1 MKTAFVLALTALTV
15 ALPLGGAF
23 AAPPSFTADIE
34 VLVGTAQI
42 NDATSD
48 LIAVAAENI
57 TVTVGKVTPTLPQE
71 GVVNI
76 GKGAAPITCT
86 VVTFTGCPA
95 GPVTQVVL
103 DTCSDGKTYTI
114 TPGGVG
120 VGHFTDGGTVDGTVT
135 HGTINAV
142 CKSK

>member
-23 AAPPSFTADIE
+23 AAPSFTAEVD
-34 VLVGTAQI
+34 VLVGAAQI
-42 NDATSD
+42 GDTNND
-48 LIAVAAENI
+48 LIAVAAESA
-57 TVTVGKVTPTLPQE
+57 TVTVGKITPTIPQE
-71 GVVNI
+71 GIINI
-76 GKGAAPITCT
+76 GKSAAPITCT
-86 VVTFTGCPA
+86 EVTFTGCPA

-114 TPGGVG
+114 TPGGAG
-120 VGHFTDGGTVDGTVT
+120 VGHFTDGGSVDGAVT
-135 HGTINAV
+135 NGTINAV